1 MILRRKTMQTPSE
14 AVWKLCKG
22 IDENEKVGQTWLMT
36 KSNQAYPTDL
46 NDTEWRQ
53 IAPYLPGAKPTG
65 RPREIA
71 WREIMNGIFYMV
83 KNGCVWR
90 ALPHDLP
97 AWQTVYYYFRLFQK
111 SQLWEKLNTIIREG
125 VRVKEGR
132 EPQASAMII
141 DSQSAKSAE
150 GGEKIGFDGGKL
162 VKGRKRNLITDTIG
176 LVVLAKVTAANVQD
190 VHAGKQILT
199 ELKKRTE
206 LIIRLRKIFADGG
219 YRGEL
224 IDWVKDQLHSEMEI
238 VLKLGEQ
245 KGFQV
250 LPKRW
255 VIERTNA
262 WVTRNRRM
270 ARDYERL
277 PETSESFIY
286 ILMIRLGLRRLVRT

>member
-1 MILRRKTMQTPSE
+1 
-14 AVWKLCKG
+14 
-22 IDENEKVGQTWLMT
+22 MT

-46 NDTEWRQ
+46 NDTEWTQ
-53 IAPYLPGAKPTG
+53 IVPYLPEPKPTG
-65 RPREIA
+65 RPREIP
-71 WREIMNGIFYMV
+71 WREIMNGMFYMV

-111 SQLWEKLNTIIREG
+111 SLLWENLNTIIRER

-150 GGEKIGFDGGKL
+150 GGKNIGFDGGKL

-176 LVVLAKVTAANVQD
+176 LVVLAKVTAANIQD
-190 VHAGKQILT
+190 VHAGKQILI

-206 LIIRLRKIFADGG
+206 LIARLRKIFADGG

-224 IDWVKDQLHSEMEI
+224 VTWVKSELHSELEI
-238 VLKLGEQ
+238 VLKLSEQ

-262 WVTRNRRM
+262 WITRNRRM

-277 PETSESFIY
+277 AETSESFIY
-286 ILMIRLGLRRLVRT
+286 ILMIRLGLRRLAHI

>member
-1 MILRRKTMQTPSE
+1 M
-14 AVWKLCKG
+14 
-22 IDENEKVGQTWLMT
+22 MT
-36 KSNQAYPTDL
+36 KSNQIYPTDL
-46 NDTEWRQ
+46 NDTEWMQ
-53 IAPYLPGAKPTG
+53 IAPYLPETKPTG
-65 RPREIA
+65 RPREIP
-71 WREIMNGIFYMV
+71 WREIMNGIFYIV

-97 AWQTVYYYFRLFQK
+97 AWQTVYYYFRLFGKNQI
-111 SQLWEKLNTIIREG
+111 WEKMNTIVRER
-125 VRVKEGR
+125 VRIKEGR

-190 VHAGKQILT
+190 VHAGKQTLA
-199 ELKKRTE
+199 ELKKRTD
-206 LIIRLRKIFADGG
+206 LITRLRKIFADGG

-224 IDWVKDQLHSEMEI
+224 LIWVKNELHVEMEI
-238 VLKLGEQ
+238 VLKLGDQ

-277 PETSESFIY
+277 AETSESFIY
-286 ILMIRLGLRRLVRT
+286 ILMIRLGLRRLARI

>member
-1 MILRRKTMQTPSE
+1 
-14 AVWKLCKG
+14 
-22 IDENEKVGQTWLMT
+22 MT

-46 NDTEWRQ
+46 NDTEWMQ
-53 IAPYLPGAKPTG
+53 IAPYLPEAKKTG
-65 RPREIA
+65 RPREIP
-71 WREIMNGIFYMV
+71 WREIMNGMFYMV

-132 EPQASAMII
+132 EPQASAMIM

-190 VHAGKQILT
+190 VHAGKQILV

-206 LIIRLRKIFADGG
+206 LLTRLEKIFADGG
-219 YRGEL
+219 YRGDLLTWAKDEL
-224 IDWVKDQLHSEMEI
+224 QAEIEI
-238 VLKLGEQ
+238 VLKLGDQ

-262 WVTRNRRM
+262 WISRNRRM

-277 PETSESFIY
+277 AQSSEAFIY
-286 ILMIRLGLRRLVRT
+286 ILMIRLGLRRLARS

>member
-1 MILRRKTMQTPSE
+1 
-14 AVWKLCKG
+14 
-22 IDENEKVGQTWLMT
+22 MT

-46 NDTEWRQ
+46 NDTEWAQ
-53 IAPYLPGAKPTG
+53 IAPYLPEPKSSG
-65 RPREIA
+65 RPREIP

-111 SQLWEKLNTIIREG
+111 SQLWEKLNTLIRER

-132 EPQASAMII
+132 EPQASAMIM

-190 VHAGKQILT
+190 VHAGKQILV

-206 LIIRLRKIFADGG
+206 LITRLRKIFADGG

-224 IDWVKDQLHSEMEI
+224 LKWVKEELHVEMEI
-238 VLKLGEQ
+238 VLKLGDK

-255 VIERTNA
+255 VVERTNA

-277 PETSESFIY
+277 AETSESFIY
-286 ILMIRLGLRRLVRT
+286 VLMIRLGLRRLAHI

>member
-1 MILRRKTMQTPSE
+1 
-14 AVWKLCKG
+14 
-22 IDENEKVGQTWLMT
+22 
-36 KSNQAYPTDL
+36 
-46 NDTEWRQ
+46 
-53 IAPYLPGAKPTG
+53 
-65 RPREIA
+65 
-71 WREIMNGIFYMV
+71 MNGIFSMV

-97 AWQTVYYYFRLFQK
+97 AWQTVYYYFRLFGKGQM
-111 SQLWEKLNTIIREG
+111 WEKLNTIIRER

-132 EPQASAMII
+132 EPQASAMLI
-141 DSQSAKSAE
+141 DSQSVKSAE

-162 VKGRKRNLITDTIG
+162 VKGRKRNVITDTIG

-190 VHAGKQILT
+190 VHAGKQILV

-206 LIIRLRKIFADGG
+206 LITRLRKIFADGG
-219 YRGEL
+219 DRGEL
-224 IDWVKDQLHSEMEI
+224 LKWVKNQLQAEMEI

-262 WVTRNRRM
+262 WITRNRRM
-270 ARDYERL
+270 ARDYEHL
-277 PETSESFIY
+277 AETSEAFIY
-286 ILMIRLGLRRLVRT
+286 VLMIRLELRRLART